1 MRSFSMRPALAP
13 LLLLGTVS
21 TAACGGIV
29 SFDDGEGEGGGG
41 IGGAPNST
49 VVVTSSSVTT
59 TTSVTSSSTVQ
70 PVGGGGPNLVEEVL
84 GEGVTNEGFDIP
96 VDAQTLGI
104 TAMAVG
110 ASDFSQLEFQRLY
123 APSGALVVNEFL
135 PSNGASWLWYG
146 ALAVA
151 APQVSHPES
160 FPIAEGGWRF
170 DFQSSSPSKVSVWRR
185 QTVDGAFHGGVL
197 DVNVFIADDAVAEDY
212 ALTSLETAFV
222 DFGGVEL
229 GDVRFFTLPPG
240 YGFVDEDNM
249 FDLAHETSVMPSRP
263 ALNIMAV
270 SNIGGQLEGAAGFA
284 FGVPGTPMLAGEE
297 QSAVVWMVLYDSFY
311 DPIILRHEAG
321 HFAGLFHTSEFQA
334 GLVDPLDDTPGC
346 EDVLDQFDACPD
358 WDYIM
363 FPSGGSGAALFSQ
376 RQSEVIQGSALYR
389 GSFAPGEP
397 PMTPYGPA
405 LKSLEPKSS
414 AFDGPR
420 ALFAKLST
428 PESRGEARAR
438 ARAAAALGAKRPL
451 ASASAHGLG
460 RSAALHLEGIGCP
473 HQGIELGDY
482 YEVLEESGGLD
493 AVALAGVAR
502 DATAP
507 AHARRR
513 ALGGLARLAERGQS
527 VGLDGASLE
536 ALVRSAAEPSLVR
549 VGALEALNRLDRAR
563 ALRVARSPELA
574 ADKQLRALAD
584 RLR

>member
-1 MRSFSMRPALAP
+1 MHSFSMRPALAP

-21 TAACGGIV
+21 SAACGGIV
-29 SFDDGEGEGGGG
+29 VFDEGEGGGG
-41 IGGAPNST
+41 GGVGGAPS
-49 VVVTSSSVTT
+49 VTSVVT
-59 TTSVTSSSTVQ
+59 TTSVTTTVSSTSTVE

-84 GEGVTNEGFDIP
+84 GEGVTNEGFEIP

-123 APSGALVVNEFL
+123 APSGALIVNEFL
-135 PSNGASWLWYG
+135 PSNGASWFWYG

-151 APQVSHPES
+151 APQISHPES
-160 FPIAEGGWRF
+160 FPLAEGSWRF

-185 QTVDGAFHGGVL
+185 RTVDGAFHGGVL
-197 DVNVFIADDAVAEDY
+197 DVNVFIADDSVAEDY
-212 ALTSLETAFV
+212 ALSMLETAFT
-222 DFGGVEL
+222 DFGGVTL

-240 YGFVDEDNM
+240 YGYVDENNM

-270 SNIGGQLEGAAGFA
+270 NTIGGQLDGAAGFA
-284 FGVPGTPMLAGEE
+284 YGVPGTPMLAGEE
-297 QSAVVWMVLYDSFY
+297 QSAVVWMVLYDSFF

-346 EDVLDQFDACPD
+346 DDVLEQFDACPD

-363 FPSGGSGAALFSQ
+363 FPSGGSGAALFSPLQ
-376 RQSEVIQGSALYR
+376 AEVIRGGALYR

-405 LKSLEPKSS
+405 LKSIEPKS
-414 AFDGPR
+414 AGLDGPR

-428 PESRGEARAR
+428 PDSREGARAR
-438 ARAAAALGAKRPL
+438 ARAASAASAKRPR
-451 ASASAHGLG
+451 ASASTHGLG
-460 RSAALHLEGIGCP
+460 RGAALHLEGIGCL
-473 HQGIELGDY
+473 HEGSGLGDY
-482 YEVLEESGGLD
+482 YEQLEASGGLD
-493 AVALAGVAR
+493 AAALARVAE
-502 DATAP
+502 DASAP

-527 VGLDGASLE
+527 AGPDAAALE
-536 ALVRSAAEPSLVR
+536 ALVLRAAEPSLVR
-549 VGALEALNRLDRAR
+549 VGALEALNRLDGPRAR
-563 ALRVARSPELA
+563 ALAQRPELA
-574 ADKQLRALAD
+574 ADGALRALSS

>member
-1 MRSFSMRPALAP
+1 MRSFSMRSALAP

-21 TAACGGIV
+21 SAACGGIV
-29 SFDDGEGEGGGG
+29 VFDEGEGGGG
-41 IGGAPNST
+41 VGGAPNTT
-49 VVVTSSSVTT
+49 VVVSSSVVTT
-59 TTSVTSSSTVQ
+59 TTTVSSTSTVE

-84 GEGVTNEGFDIP
+84 GEGVTNEGFEIP

-135 PSNGASWLWYG
+135 PSNGASWFWYG

-151 APQVSHPES
+151 APQISHPES
-160 FPIAEGGWRF
+160 FPIAEGSWRF

-185 QTVDGAFHGGVL
+185 RTVDGAFHGGVL
-197 DVNVFIADDAVAEDY
+197 DVNVFIADDSVAEDY
-212 ALTSLETAFV
+212 ALSTLETAFA

-240 YGFVDEDNM
+240 YGYVDENNM

-270 SNIGGQLEGAAGFA
+270 NTIGGQLDGAAGFA
-284 FGVPGTPMLAGEE
+284 YGVPGTPMLAGEE
-297 QSAVVWMVLYDSFY
+297 QSAVVWMVLYDSFF

-346 EDVLDQFDACPD
+346 DDVLEQFDGCPD

-363 FPSGGSGAALFSQ
+363 FPSGGSGASLFSPLQ
-376 RQSEVIQGSALYR
+376 TEVIRGGALYR
-389 GSFAPGEP
+389 GSYAPGEP

-405 LKSLEPKSS
+405 LKSLEPKS
-414 AFDGPR
+414 AGLDAPR

-428 PESRGEARAR
+428 PDTRDGVRSRAS
-438 ARAAAALGAKRPL
+438 AAAAAKRPR
-451 ASASAHGLG
+451 ATATAHGLG
-460 RSAALHLEGIGCP
+460 RGAALHLEGIGCL
-473 HQGIELGDY
+473 HEGSGLGDY
-482 YEVLEESGGLD
+482 YEQLEASGGLD
-493 AVALAGVAR
+493 AAALAQLAR
-502 DATAP
+502 DRGAP

-513 ALGGLARLAERGQS
+513 ALGGLARLAERRQAAS
-527 VGLDGASLE
+527 LDAASLE
-536 ALVRSAAEPSLVR
+536 ALVRSSREPSLVR
-549 VGALEALNRLDRAR
+549 VGALEALNRVDRAR
-563 ALRVARSPELA
+563 ALRVARSPELVTDA
-574 ADKQLRALAD
+574 PLRSLTS